1 MCGIFGVIKINP
13 AIQLPLVEATQLI
26 SYRGPDDSGYMLWNQ
41 DAAPQIFAD
50 QDTSEESRAFH
61 KLKSIGGQPY
71 QVAFGHRRL
80 SILDLSPAGHQPMIY
95 ENLTISFN
103 GEVYNYLEVKK
114 ELIQL
119 GRQFQTHCDTE
130 VILQAWHQWGEQCLS
145 KFNGMFAFL
154 LLDTHAKKLFV
165 VRDRFGVK
173 PVYYTNRKGYIAFAS
188 EIKQLRILPEYNFR
202 LNEQIAFDY
211 LRYGYLDHEEDTFE
225 KGILQLDPGHLISF
239 DLSSQK
245 LSKKQWYVFEPKLWK
260 DSNKQAEEE
269 FRALLKDAVKL
280 RLRSDV
286 PVGSALSGGLDSSTI
301 VCLMREL
308 LDENGQVDKVLET
321 VTSCSEDKRFDE
333 TEFAEIINRQTKSK
347 SHKVYPTF
355 EKLQEDLGR
364 LIWHLDFPFGSTS
377 QFSQWSV
384 FEAAQKAGLTVMIDG
399 QGADEQLAGYGGND
413 LSLYTGLFKNG
424 NWGNLLREAKNYKN
438 AQGSYPIGFLLGAFQ
453 SPLPELFKNFI
464 PDRWRPEK
472 ESHPSWINPEGFAL
486 HTSSP
491 NCLRDNL
498 MKQIKIS
505 PLPAL
510 LRYED
515 RNSMAFSVESRTPF
529 MDYRLMEFTLGL
541 PEELVYKNG
550 ERKFILRKSFRGIV
564 PDAILDRKDK
574 MGFVSAEERWMKEEG
589 KDWFMEKLINLQN
602 PINFINEKNAVK
614 MMQDTQD
621 NNIPF
626 SFEPWRILNFKFWY
640 AAMNVKPVTY

>member
-13 AIQLPLVEATQLI
+13 AVQLPLVEATQLI
-26 SYRGPDDSGYMLWNQ
+26 RYRGPDDSGYMLWNQ
-41 DAAPQIFAD
+41 DATPEIFAD
-50 QDTSEESRAFH
+50 QDTSEESREFH
-61 KLKSIGGQPY
+61 QLKSIASQSY

-95 ENLTISFN
+95 DNLAICFN

-114 ELIQL
+114 ELVQL
-119 GRQFQTHCDTE
+119 GRHFKTHCDTE
-130 VILQAWHQWGEQCLS
+130 VILQAWHQWGEKCLS

-165 VRDRFGVK
+165 IRDRFGVK
-173 PVYYTNRKGYIAFAS
+173 PVYYAICKGYIAFAS
-188 EIKQLRILPEYNFR
+188 EIKQLRILPEYSFR

-211 LRYGYLDHEEDTFE
+211 LRYGYLDHEEETFE
-225 KGILQLDPGHLISF
+225 QGILQLDPGHLLSY

-245 LSKKQWYVFEPKLWK
+245 LSKKQWYVFEPKPWEG
-260 DSNKQAEEE
+260 SHKQAEEE

-308 LDENGQVDKVLET
+308 LDENGQVDKLLET
-321 VTSCSEDKRFDE
+321 VTSCSVDKRFDE

-355 EKLQEDLGR
+355 EKLQEDLDR
-364 LIWHLDFPFGSTS
+364 LIWHMDFPFGSTS

-413 LSLYTGLFKNG
+413 LSLYVGLFKNG
-424 NWGNLLREAKNYKN
+424 KWGNLLRETKNYKN
-438 AQGSYPIGFLLGAFQ
+438 AHGNYPVGFLLGAFQ
-453 SPLPELFKNFI
+453 SPLPKMLKNFI

-472 ESHPSWINPEGFAL
+472 EIHPSWIHPEGFTI
-486 HTSSP
+486 HKSSP
-491 NCLRDNL
+491 SSLRDNL
-498 MKQIKIS
+498 INQIKIS

-541 PEELVYKNG
+541 PEELVYRNG
-550 ERKFILRKSFRGIV
+550 ERKYILRKSFRGIV
-564 PDAILDRKDK
+564 PDAILDRRDK

-589 KDWFMEKLINLQN
+589 KDWFMGKLIDSQN
-602 PINFINEKNAVK
+602 PFDFLDEKNAVK
-614 MMQDTQD
+614 MMHETQ
-621 NNIPF
+621 NSNIPF
-626 SFEPWRILNFKFWY
+626 SFEPWRILNFKYWY
-640 AAMNVKPVTY
+640 AAMNVKSVTY